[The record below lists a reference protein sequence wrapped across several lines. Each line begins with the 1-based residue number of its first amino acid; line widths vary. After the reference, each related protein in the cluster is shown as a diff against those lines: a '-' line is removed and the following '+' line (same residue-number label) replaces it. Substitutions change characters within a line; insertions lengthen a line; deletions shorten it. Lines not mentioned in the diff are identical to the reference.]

1 MVNKKIVLIC
11 SIIALIVVVT
21 VVGIEIKKLNQEEYI
36 SSNLP
41 IENINSNNQVIQN
54 EAEQENT
61 IQDEENKIVEEP
73 TKIEK
78 KLTDTEQKKVVQ
90 GEEET
95 SSNKENTE
103 DTQEKAIELV
113 KKEWGEDST
122 VYYTVDNHQ
131 NNIYIISVRSKSTTE
146 TVAEYEVDT
155 KNKQVKM
162 K

>member
-11 SIIALIVVVT
+11 SIIALIVVVA
-21 VVGIEIKKLNQEEYI
+21 VVGIGIKNLNQEEYQ
-36 SSNLP
+36 SSN
-41 IENINSNNQVIQN
+41 ISIANINSNTQVIQN
-54 EAEQENT
+54 EVKQENT
-61 IQDEENKIVEEP
+61 AQDDENKVVEEP
-73 TKIEK
+73 KKTEK
-78 KLTDTEQKKVVQ
+78 KEPDTEQKKVTQ

-103 DTQEKAIELV
+103 NTQEKAIELV

-122 VYYTVDNHQ
+122 VYYTVDNNQ
-131 NNIYIISVRSKSTTE
+131 NNIYTISVRSKSTTE
-146 TVAEYEVDT
+146 TVAEYEVDI

>member
-11 SIIALIVVVT
+11 SIIALIVVIAI
-21 VVGIEIKKLNQEEYI
+21 VGIGIKNLNQEEI
-36 SSNLP
+36 PSSEMSIANK
-41 IENINSNNQVIQN
+41 NSNSQVVQDGVK
-54 EAEQENT
+54 QENT
-61 IQDEENKIVEEP
+61 VESNQKLVEEDVNKP
-73 TKIEK
+73 AKNETKKEQEK
-78 KLTDTEQKKVVQ
+78 VTQ

-103 DTQEKAIELV
+103 NSQEKAIELV

-122 VYYTVDNHQ
+122 VYYTVDNNQ
-131 NNIYIISVRSKSTTE
+131 NNIYTISVRSKSTTE
-146 TVAEYEVDT
+146 TVAEYEVDI